1 MKAKTKSIPVTK
13 DKTDITLKQK
23 TFIIT
28 KRAAGV
34 PIKEIQEQWKSHFE
48 RTPPECRTII
58 RIYQKAISEN
68 SIESKKCNSGRK
80 RTVRT
85 KEIIAEVKEVL
96 DSQND
101 AQPQHNVNRG
111 RSNQWGI
118 KRGSWAN
125 IMKDIGYIPYRVRRH
140 QELSPLNEERRLEFC
155 QLMKKKS
162 EDFFLRTRRPGQ
174 PSSLYSRQDSISC
187 IHLQV
192 FPMFLKTLEP
202 C

>member
-85 KEIIAEVKEVL
+85 KEIIA
-96 DSQND
+96 
-101 AQPQHNVNRG
+101 G
-111 RSNQWGI
+111 
-118 KRGSWAN
+118 
-125 IMKDIGYIPYRVRRH
+125 
-140 QELSPLNEERRLEFC
+140 F
-155 QLMKKKS
+155 
-162 EDFFLRTRRPGQ
+162 
-174 PSSLYSRQDSISC
+174 
-187 IHLQV
+187 
-192 FPMFLKTLEP
+192 
-202 C
+202 

>member
-1 MKAKTKSIPVTK
+1 M
-13 DKTDITLKQK
+13 KQK

-34 PIKEIQEQWKSHFE
+34 SIKEIQEQWKSHFE
-48 RTPPECRTII
+48 RTPPKHLTIY
-58 RIYQKAISEN
+58 RIYQKATSAN

-85 KEIIAEVKEVL
+85 KEVIEEIKEVL
-96 DSQND
+96 DSEND

-125 IMKDIGYIPYRVRRH
+125 IMKDIGYTQYWVRRH
-140 QELSPLNEERRLEFC
+140 QE
-155 QLMKKKS
+155 QM
-162 EDFFLRTRRPGQ
+162 
-174 PSSLYSRQDSISC
+174 
-187 IHLQV
+187 
-192 FPMFLKTLEP
+192 
-202 C
+202 

>member
-1 MKAKTKSIPVTK
+1 M
-13 DKTDITLKQK
+13 KQK

-85 KEIIAEVKEVL
+85 KEVIEEIKEVL
-96 DSQND
+96 DSEND

-111 RSNQWGI
+111 RSN
-118 KRGSWAN
+118 
-125 IMKDIGYIPYRVRRH
+125 
-140 QELSPLNEERRLEFC
+140 LE
-155 QLMKKKS
+155 S
-162 EDFFLRTRRPGQ
+162 GQ
-174 PSSLYSRQDSISC
+174 AG
-187 IHLQV
+187 
-192 FPMFLKTLEP
+192 
-202 C
+202 

>member
-34 PIKEIQEQWKSHFE
+34 SIKEIQEQWKSHFK
-48 RTPPECRTII
+48 RTSPEHMTIY
-58 RIYQKAISEN
+58 RIYQKATSAN

-85 KEIIAEVKEVL
+85 KEVIEEIKEVL
-96 DSQND
+96 DSEND

-111 RSNQWGI
+111 RSN
-118 KRGSWAN
+118 
-125 IMKDIGYIPYRVRRH
+125 
-140 QELSPLNEERRLEFC
+140 LE
-155 QLMKKKS
+155 S
-162 EDFFLRTRRPGQ
+162 GQ
-174 PSSLYSRQDSISC
+174 AG
-187 IHLQV
+187 
-192 FPMFLKTLEP
+192 
-202 C
+202 

>member
-80 RTVRT
+80 SKETVRT
-85 KEIIAEVKEVL
+85 KEIIA
-96 DSQND
+96 
-101 AQPQHNVNRG
+101 G
-111 RSNQWGI
+111 
-118 KRGSWAN
+118 
-125 IMKDIGYIPYRVRRH
+125 
-140 QELSPLNEERRLEFC
+140 F
-155 QLMKKKS
+155 
-162 EDFFLRTRRPGQ
+162 
-174 PSSLYSRQDSISC
+174 
-187 IHLQV
+187 
-192 FPMFLKTLEP
+192 
-202 C
+202 

>member
-85 KEIIAEVKEVL
+85 KEIIAEVKEVS
-96 DSQND
+96 DVDPST
-101 AQPQHNVNRG
+101 VKEEEI
-111 RSNQWGI
+111 RSDYADIVKIDCKICNKAI
-118 KRGSWAN
+118 E
-125 IMKDIGYIPYRVRRH
+125 KDTFR
-140 QELSPLNEERRLEFC
+140 
-155 QLMKKKS
+155 
-162 EDFFLRTRRPGQ
+162 
-174 PSSLYSRQDSISC
+174 
-187 IHLQV
+187 
-192 FPMFLKTLEP
+192 
-202 C
+202 